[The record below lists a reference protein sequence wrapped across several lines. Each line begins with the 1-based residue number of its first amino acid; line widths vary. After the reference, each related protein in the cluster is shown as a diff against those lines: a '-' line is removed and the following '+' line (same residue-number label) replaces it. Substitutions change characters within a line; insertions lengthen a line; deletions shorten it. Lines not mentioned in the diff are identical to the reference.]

1 MTPGVGVGESA
12 GVVGRIG
19 PFRGVASR
27 CAAFRRLM
35 ACSGRAVQR
44 AAAWRN
50 VVGAHSAGSA
60 PSTSGSGASTR
71 KGKERKGKER
81 KGKEEEG
88 KRKGKGK
95 EIKENEKGKGKDKEE
110 EKEKEFAWATHPVAS
125 LRMGTKRCAIETFAA
140 GLPRN

>member
-1 MTPGVGVGESA
+1 MRPRGGTWLGRTAQVALLVR
-12 GVVGRIG
+12 VVAALV
-19 PFRGVASR
+19 RGKER
-27 CAAFRRLM
+27 KGKERK
-35 ACSGRAVQR
+35 GKE
-44 AAAWRN
+44 
-50 VVGAHSAGSA
+50 
-60 PSTSGSGASTR
+60 R